1 MKKQRRGRVKST
13 DIAPTPLVHLIL
25 PFLPTGRLLAVDLD
39 LGILSLVQHQP
50 ACVLMNY
57 TLTPNA
63 MRLFILLLKSPN
75 YCPFEYLIAA
85 LQAPEEVF
93 RQVLLTPSLHDRAI
107 PEIVLFHSLV
117 EDYAKRIDLAVPGK
131 EREWYLRQMR
141 RFMTEVIAG
150 VKHFDLSVFTLRTC
164 GYGLQHVTSPIRL
177 RQMSARTHSISS
189 QTQVPLVQR
198 VS

>member
-1 MKKQRRGRVKST
+1 MKKQRWGKVKNT
-13 DIAPTPLVHLIL
+13 DITHTPLVHLVL
-25 PFLPTGRLLAVDLD
+25 PFLPTGQLLAVDFD
-39 LGILSLVQHQP
+39 LGILSLVQLQP
-50 ACVLMNY
+50 TCVLLNH

-63 MRLFILLLKSPN
+63 MRLLILLLKSPN

-93 RQVLLTPSLHDRAI
+93 RQVLLTPSLYDRAV

-164 GYGLQHVTSPIRL
+164 GYGLQRVTSSVRL
-177 RQMSARTHSISS
+177 RQISTRTHSTS
-189 QTQVPLVQR
+189 QQTRVPLVQR